1 MELVYKWVMQI
12 VTVVAFIVIIEIILP
27 AGTIK
32 KVINMVMGFILIIAI
47 ISPIL
52 QIINKNLDIGL
63 IIASAEERM
72 DEYGQQTDAGSL
84 QEEQSRQ
91 LVEVYRNKIIEN
103 IKLTAVSLTGAD
115 KSNIYADVVLEE
127 DMSSKNFARIRQI
140 FIKFVFSSSREDEKS
155 IVIDKISISGPHKT
169 GGKEGENN
177 KAGIGSVE
185 NGDLERLAEKLCSL
199 YELKRENVSISL
211 EEGDDNGEK
220 VQESD

>member
-47 ISPIL
+47 INPIL
-52 QIINKNLDIGL
+52 QIINTNLDIGL
-63 IIASAEERM
+63 FITSAEERM
-72 DEYGQQTDAGSL
+72 DEYGRQSDAGLL

-91 LVEVYRNKIIEN
+91 LVEVYRNKVIEN
-103 IKLTAVSLTGAD
+103 IRLTAASFTGVD
-115 KSNIYADVVLEE
+115 RSNIHADVVLEE
-127 DMSSKNFARIRQI
+127 DIASSNFGRIRQI
-140 FIKFVFSSSREDEKS
+140 FVKLVLNASKQGGKS
-155 IVIDKISISGPHKT
+155 IVIDRISSSETRKT
-169 GGKEGENN
+169 EGEEGDDN
-177 KAGIGSVE
+177 KTETGSVD
-185 NGDLERLAEKLCSL
+185 NGDVERLAVKLCSL

-211 EEGDDNGEK
+211 EEGDDIGQK